1 MWAVPRELPQL
12 YREFNG
18 IDFGHAHLAQTL
30 LRTQNDDEVEKARLE
45 VLDFIYSSPAVP
57 PDEEQVAPELV
68 RLVWEVQRSFNWTHE
83 LHRSIYDI
91 YASDK
96 THDKDTAIK
105 KVVADYLSKPEAI
118 TPHHLDHHGKLWN
131 FTESKAFRDR
141 YPKFNSQIWAYHWL
155 QGATYD
161 VQLMGDAAKQ
171 RELMPRLIKHYHTYL
186 KTPPVEWQ
194 SMPMFMETAPEFAM
208 KHPDAAAIFDNL
220 HMLHDNLDDVL
231 SRPDLF
237 ATRKEQRARILQILD
252 IYLHRNHAHEDKFA
266 DYHMPMSGGMGSQHG
281 KGMQMA
287 QSAGQD
293 HQQGEKGHSA
303 QTNTHAALKD
313 DIAPGKD
320 HTTAS
325 HEAKQNQKD
334 VNSSSHGERGHEM
347 KPKAGHD
354 MMQAMMNMPPP
365 PGPRPPSAKD
375 VLEGRTG
382 NKNTEG
388 DGKSGEQKTSAP
400 KTSTQGHD
408 NH

>member
-30 LRTQNDDEVEKARLE
+30 LRTQTESEVEKARVE
-45 VLDFIYSSPAVP
+45 VLDFIYSSPSVP

-83 LHRSIYDI
+83 LHRSLYDI

-96 THDKDTAIK
+96 TQDKDTAIK
-105 KVVADYLSKPEAI
+105 KVVAEYLSKPEAI
-118 TPHHLDHHGKLWN
+118 TPHHLDHHGKLWS
-131 FTESKAFRDR
+131 FPESKAFRDR

-161 VQLMGDAAKQ
+161 VQLMGDAATQ
-171 RELMPRLIKHYHTYL
+171 RELMSRLIEHYHGYL
-186 KTPPVEWQ
+186 KKPPVEWQ

-208 KHPDAAAIFDNL
+208 KHSEAAAIFDNL

-231 SRPDLF
+231 SRPDLYP
-237 ATRKEQRARILQILD
+237 TRKEQRARILEILD
-252 IYLHRNHAHEDKFA
+252 IYLHRNHAHEDKYK
-266 DYHMPMSGGMGSQHG
+266 DYHMPMNGGMGMKQEG
-281 KGMQMA
+281 QKQMPEH
-287 QSAGQD
+287 ST
-293 HQQGEKGHSA
+293 QG
-303 QTNTHAALKD
+303 HAPLKD
-313 DIAPGKD
+313 ELAPGKNHAD
-320 HTTAS
+320 AGRG
-325 HEAKQNQKD
+325 EKQGQTNAT
-334 VNSSSHGERGHEM
+334 SSHSES
-347 KPKAGHD
+347 HD
-354 MMQAMMNMPPP
+354 RIMQAMMNMPPP

-388 DGKSGEQKTSAP
+388 GDKTGSPGSGKTQTGAKETP
-400 KTSTQGHD
+400 TQGHD